1 LNWSMDTADRT
12 THLKIVAVGLS
23 TALLISVISIA
34 GQQLNLGA
42 GIMTAQGPTVIK
54 ADAQVIF
61 TDRSVSII
69 R

>member
-1 LNWSMDTADRT
+1 MNWSMDTADRT
-12 THLKIVAVGLS
+12 THLKIVVVGLS
-23 TALLISVISIA
+23 TALSVIGIA

-42 GIMTAQGPTVIK
+42 RIMTAQGPTVIK